1 MKKFFIILCAAIAL
15 AGCKKDNDEPVKK
28 DTQRT
33 VVVYISGDNNLS
45 GAAASD
51 INEMKEGAAGIP
63 SDGRLVAFVDLNGSK
78 PFIAEIKNDKRQPV
92 EPRFVQ
98 RGIGARGG
106 IMPCQGIRLGIV
118 GTRFRMACRA

>member
-1 MKKFFIILCAAIAL
+1 MRKLFIILCGVIL
-15 AGCKKDNDEPVKK
+15 MAGCKKDNDEPVKK

-33 VVVYISGDNNLS
+33 VVVYISSDNNLS

-78 PFIAEIKNDKRQPV
+78 PFIAV
-92 EPRFVQ
+92 
-98 RGIGARGG
+98 GARGG
-106 IMPCQGIRLGIV
+106 TVSVEGIRFGAV
-118 GTRFRMACRA
+118 GTRFGMARRERHHCPASCLRHRRNR

>member
-51 INEMKEGAAGIP
+51 INEMKEGATGIP
-63 SDGRLVAFVDLNGSK
+63 SDGRLVLFVDLNGSK

-92 EPRFVQ
+92 DTLYKYSTDFYF
-98 RGIGARGG
+98 GMARRERHHC
-106 IMPCQGIRLGIV
+106 PASCLRH
-118 GTRFRMACRA
+118 RRNR